1 MAAEPVVQDQRKHTL
16 EALERRFAVA
26 KAELTQQQHKNKR
39 QFREDQRDIHSIGSS
54 STGPSLHL
62 TDASISPSP
71 TASSKKGNFSF
82 SGYTTLQDAEATGP
96 AYSQLSHPVHENLL
110 TENVKMSSRT
120 GSTVNNILHEML
132 QKGDSAQ
139 KYMQG
144 SKSLKIDNW
153 ILLDNFIQGRGASY
167 AACTKVL
174 QNQSKRS
181 KKHLSISQH
190 KKLGSF
196 DLPQELHKFDFF
208 KPMHEMWKDYMMQ
221 LLRNTGKNQ
230 LAQCLLNAD
239 LHGAIILVVEC
250 KISAF
255 TGARGIMIRETAET
269 FGIISQDN
277 KFRGRS
283 PSRKC

>member
-196 DLPQELHKFDFF
+196 DLPQELHK
-208 KPMHEMWKDYMMQ
+208 
-221 LLRNTGKNQ
+221 KNQ